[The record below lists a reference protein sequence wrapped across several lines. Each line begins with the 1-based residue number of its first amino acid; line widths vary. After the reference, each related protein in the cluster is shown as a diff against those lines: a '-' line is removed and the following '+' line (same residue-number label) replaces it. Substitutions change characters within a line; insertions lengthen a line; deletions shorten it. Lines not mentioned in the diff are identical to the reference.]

1 MLSTAL
7 RLTRRVPIRSV
18 NLWSMLTSRK
28 ISSNIDVPVIKTSR
42 TLNDFSQFYSNSDRD
57 YTTALMEIKS
67 GQKSS
72 HWIWY
77 IFPQLAL
84 HGSSSMAT
92 YFGLKSLPEAQQ
104 YLNDPVLGPRLVEIT
119 EAALM
124 WLRSDKMNIR
134 SLMGSSIDAQKL
146 LSCATLFSY
155 AAAGHSAHPLFV
167 ELRRK
172 CEELLK
178 TTDTKSEEFC
188 RSSLPPGDA
197 GAELS

>member
-167 ELRRK
+167 ELRQK